1 MYPDFFSNDI
11 TWQLVSTDGSIK
23 YAFAPYDSEDTPS
36 GLFNNYNYVAYE
48 LDILDICIDASK
60 SYIFTIFDSQGDG
73 LSEATNDEGE
83 ITMPGYYTIRY
94 DEKELVA
101 KTSDYASSQATPFSG
116 DGAVTAT
123 PAPVVAATRAPVVAA
138 TPAPVVAETTA
149 PVVAAT
155 PAPVVAETT
164 APVVAET
171 TAPVVAETPAPVVAA
186 TPAPVV
192 AETTAPVVAGT
203 TAPSAPPAIGL
214 CFSGASLVDVQGKGQ
229 VPLNEVQIGDKIHVG
244 HNKFEPIYSF
254 GHRDEKK
261 VGDFLKISSSTPEAL
276 ELSPDHMIYTKLSN
290 GFVPASHLKVGDTIV
305 DGMGQDLVVKSIRAT
320 QALGVYAPFTPSGT
334 IVVNNVLASS
344 FVAFEGKVSLEIGW
358 MSVSYQWLAHTFE
371 MPHRMVCYHLG
382 SCPLEQYN
390 EEGISTWV
398 VMPHHAAMWLS
409 EQPDG
414 SLLKSFISIL
424 AVSAL
429 AFFSAVDAVMTT
441 SPMVLPWSLVAAV
454 YYSYRNS
461 LTLGTE
467 PEPNHA
473 RKA

>member
-1 MYPDFFSNDI
+1 M
-11 TWQLVSTDGSIK
+11 
-23 YAFAPYDSEDTPS
+23 
-36 GLFNNYNYVAYE
+36 
-48 LDILDICIDASK
+48 
-60 SYIFTIFDSQGDG
+60 
-73 LSEATNDEGE
+73 
-83 ITMPGYYTIRY
+83 
-94 DEKELVA
+94 
-101 KTSDYASSQATPFSG
+101 
-116 DGAVTAT
+116 
-123 PAPVVAATRAPVVAA
+123 
-138 TPAPVVAETTA
+138 AETTA
-149 PVVAAT
+149 PVVAET